1 MAKVKETTKTFGKT
15 TTYIREFD
23 SLNNFYEYITTT
35 PLNGPFQWKT
45 LQSVSGSYKF
55 TKTNSY
61 EEAVDLFKNGWDD
74 MAKKLTKKLKVT
86 QNQTM
91 CSEVQK
97 TIYDIVGFQCSVPRY
112 LQGIPTSMVN
122 KKLVPIKQKV
132 ITLNKDF
139 SYNCSIKTEDI
150 IEASIKTM
158 QVVKKVE
165 AQGVRVNL
173 NIIFGITAGNTNT
186 RATREIVKI
195 RIKSANERVN
205 ISKLAFP
212 LVHPSMF
219 RRLCFRYIEV
229 APTITD
235 SYAFTYGKP
244 LDGSQL
250 KQYCEGEYVLPRL
263 FDGDLSQLGDL
274 STICSLTDQIV
285 NGENDKPKTW

>member
-1 MAKVKETTKTFGKT
+1 MAKVKETTKTYGKT

-35 PLNGPFQWKT
+35 PLNEAFQWKS

-55 TKTNSY
+55 TETNSY
-61 EEAVDLFKNGWDD
+61 EEATQLFKDGWDD

-91 CSEVQK
+91 CNEVQK
-97 TIYDIVGFQCSVPRY
+97 TVYDIVGFQCSVPRY

-132 ITLNKDF
+132 VTLNKDF

-158 QVVKKVE
+158 EVVKRIE

-173 NIIFGITAGNTNT
+173 NVIFGITAGN
-186 RATREIVKI
+186 TREIVKI

-219 RRLCFRYIEV
+219 RRLGFRYIEV

-235 SYAFTYGKP
+235 SYKHGYGMP
-244 LDGSQL
+244 LNGSQL
-250 KQYCEGEYVLPRL
+250 KQYCKDEYVLPRL
-263 FDGDLSQLGDL
+263 FDGNLSQLGDL
-274 STICSLTDQIV
+274 STICNLTDQIV
-285 NGENDKPKTW
+285 NGEQDKPKTW